1 MGAPLSN
8 STRKLL
14 LMTSFLLLILANT
27 SGPLLLRFYYVK
39 GGSRIWFVTW
49 LQTGGWPII
58 LIPLFISYFNRRKT
72 DPVNAKL
79 FHVPF
84 PAIIS
89 AAVLGTILGVTN
101 FLYAIAAQ
109 RLPVSTSTLILA
121 SNLIFTA
128 FAAFLLVKQKFTPY
142 SVNAV
147 VLLTAGAA
155 ALALHASSDRPE
167 GQSKKSYA
175 IGFAMMFI
183 SAALTGLV
191 FPGLELVYKKTK
203 LALTFELVTEI
214 QLLLTFSATV
224 FATIG
229 MIINN
234 DFKVISREA
243 GQFLLGETKYY
254 VVIIS
259 IAIIFQLSFLGVVG
273 IIFCASALVNGIIT
287 TVLLPI
293 TEVLAV
299 IFFHDKFTS
308 EKGMS
313 LALCLWGFISHLYG
327 EYRASKKQNQII
339 MQESAIYTPN
349 IAPAVELQP

>member
-1 MGAPLSN
+1 MGAPLTN
-8 STRKLL
+8 STRR
-14 LMTSFLLLILANT
+14 LILAISVLLVVLGNT
-27 SGPLLLRFYYVK
+27 AGPLLMRFYYVK
-39 GGSRIWFVTW
+39 GGSRIWFITW

-58 LIPLFISYFNRRKT
+58 LIPLFVSYFQRRKT
-72 DPVNAKL
+72 DPKAKL
-79 FHVPF
+79 FQTQVVAF
-84 PAIIS
+84 I
-89 AAVLGTILGVTN
+89 AAGLLGTILGVIN
-101 FLYAIAAQ
+101 FLYSLAAQ

-128 FAAFLLVKQKFTPY
+128 LSAFVLVKQKFTPY
-142 SVNAV
+142 SVNAIM
-147 VLLTAGAA
+147 LLTAGAA
-155 ALALHASSDRPE
+155 ALAMHASSERPE
-167 GQSKKSYA
+167 GQSKRSYA

-183 SAALTGLV
+183 SAALTGMV
-191 FPGLELVYKKTK
+191 FPAVELIYMKTK
-203 LALTFELVTEI
+203 LALTYSLVMEI
-214 QLLLTFSATV
+214 QLVMSFAATV

-229 MIINN
+229 MIVNN
-234 DFKVISREA
+234 DWRVISREA

-254 VVIIS
+254 VVTIS
-259 IAIIFQLSFLGVVG
+259 ISVVFQLYFVGAVG
-273 IIFCASALVNGIIT
+273 IIFCASAFVNGIIT

-339 MQESAIYTPN
+339 MQQSATNTPN
-349 IAPAVELQP
+349 IAPTVELQP

>member
-14 LMTSFLLLILANT
+14 LLMSFLLVVLGNT
-27 SGPLLLRFYYVK
+27 AGPLLIRYYYVK
-39 GGSRIWFVTW
+39 GGSRIWFITW

-58 LIPLFISYFNRRKT
+58 LIPLFFSYFQRRKT
-72 DPVNAKL
+72 DPNANL
-79 FHVPF
+79 YHIRL

-89 AAVLGTILGVTN
+89 AAFIGTLLGVVN
-101 FLYAIAAQ
+101 FLYSIAAQ

-128 FAAFLLVKQKFTPY
+128 FSAFVLVRQKFTPY
-142 SVNAV
+142 SVNAI
-147 VLLTAGAA
+147 VLLTAGSA
-155 ALALHASSDRPE
+155 ALAMHASSERPE

-203 LALTFELVTEI
+203 LALTFEVIMEMQLVI
-214 QLLLTFSATV
+214 SFSATV

-243 GQFLLGETKYY
+243 GQFLMGETKYY
-254 VVIIS
+254 VVVVS
-259 IAIIFQLSFLGVVG
+259 IAVIFQVYFFGAVG
-273 IIFCASALVNGIIT
+273 IIMCASALVNGIIT
-287 TVLLPI
+287 AVLLPI

-299 IFFHDKFTS
+299 IFFRDKFTS

-313 LALCLWGFISHLYG
+313 LALCLWGFVSHLYG

-339 MQESAIYTPN
+339 MQESATNTPN